1 MSINTDWKFSSIDGI
16 LKFINAKYYMYGILI
31 IGMEYKE
38 LTLDKFQVDAIDSIE
53 KNHSVVVSAPTGS
66 GKTLIADYI
75 INKYID
81 KGIKVIYTAPIKALS
96 NQKYKEFSK
105 DYGKER
111 VGLITGDVTIN
122 PGAPVII
129 MTTEIYRNMAITR
142 DRALDE
148 VAYVIFDE
156 IHFINDVER
165 GYVWEESIIFSDK
178 DVRMLC
184 LSATIPN
191 AREFADWIKAI
202 KGHEVDT
209 IRNDNR
215 PVPLH
220 RTFFDRELG
229 ICTLDEIKKK
239 RDAQNVWYRG
249 LRNSRSSKRGD
260 YDLKTHVELVSL
272 IKDKLPCF
280 FFTFSRL
287 KCQQNALDLAR
298 SGMFAARVDIG
309 AYVRKKLSG
318 APPEINNL
326 KSTRD
331 LKQVLP
337 YGIAF
342 HHAGLLPIIK
352 ELVEE
357 LFSLGLINVLY
368 TTETF
373 AVGINMPAKS
383 VCFDSVMKY
392 DGINFRY
399 LNCKEYF
406 QIAGRA
412 GRRGIDKEGFAYAV
426 VEARD
431 FNYEILKKIT
441 TKDTEP
447 IRSQFRLSVNTVLN
461 IVKQHTKE
469 EIDHI
474 LCKNFN
480 TYQKYGKRFDTEKK
494 AVIYRN
500 YNNIRKKLVNLKY
513 IENDNLT
520 PKGEF
525 STRIYSDEI
534 ATGEIFGTQFYK
546 RLNDYEVLLILAC
559 LAYEHKPKNKFFRKY
574 DNRSTRALLD
584 KINTDPYLGTVK
596 KFGYMREI
604 TALIYPCYYG
614 SNIFE
619 TMTNT
624 SLLEGD
630 MIRFFRQII
639 DRIGQIRNATADEKL
654 INMLDGC
661 ENRIN
666 SSMCDIDVI

>member
-1 MSINTDWKFSSIDGI
+1 MYGMLIIVMVGMKDIDGARHEVRRYRG
-16 LKFINAKYYMYGILI
+16 F
-31 IGMEYKE
+31 
-38 LTLDKFQVDAIDSIE
+38 TLDQFQVDAISSIE
-53 KNHSVVVSAPTGS
+53 NNHSAVVSAPTGS

-129 MTTEIYRNMAITR
+129 MTTEIYRNMAITH
-142 DRALDE
+142 DPALDS

-165 GYVWEESIIFSDK
+165 GYVWEESIIFSDER
-178 DVRMLC
+178 VRMLC

-209 IRNDNR
+209 IMNDKR

-220 RTFFDRELG
+220 RAFFERELG
-229 ICTLDEIKKK
+229 ITTLDEIKKK
-239 RDAQNVWYRG
+239 HEREKVQYMGFRK
-249 LRNSRSSKRGD
+249 RRGD
-260 YDLKTHVELVSL
+260 MGDKNSTHVELVSL
-272 IKDKLPCF
+272 IRDKLPCF
-280 FFTFSRL
+280 FFTFSRQ
-287 KCQQNALDLAR
+287 KCQLNALELAR
-298 SGMFAARVDIG
+298 SEMFERNDEMSSRI
-309 AYVRKKLSG
+309 RKKLSDSV
-318 APPEINNL
+318 PEINNL
-326 KSTRD
+326 KSMRD
-331 LKQVLP
+331 LRSVLP

-357 LFSLGLINVLY
+357 LFSEGLIKVLY

-383 VCFDSVMKY
+383 VCFDSMMKY

-399 LNCKEYF
+399 LNSKEYF

-412 GRRGIDKEGFAYAV
+412 GRRGIDKEGFAYAIV
-426 VEARD
+426 GGRD
-431 FNYEILKKIT
+431 FNYEMLKKIT
-441 TKDTEP
+441 RKDTEP

-461 IVKQHTKE
+461 LVKQHTKE
-469 EIDHI
+469 EIDNI
-474 LCKNFN
+474 LCKNFS
-480 TYQKYGKRFDTEKK
+480 TYQKYGKRFDKEKE

-500 YNNIRKKLVNLKY
+500 FNNIRKKLLALNY
-513 IENDNLT
+513 IEGNNLT
-520 PKGEF
+520 EKGEF
-525 STRIYSDEI
+525 SRRIYSEEI
-534 ATGEIFGTQFYK
+534 ATGEIFGT
-546 RLNDYEVLLILAC
+546 RLYTRMNDYEILLVIAC
-559 LAYEHKPKNKFFRKY
+559 LAYEHKPKNEFFKKF
-574 DNRSTRALLD
+574 DNRTTRALIQ
-584 KINTDPYLGTVK
+584 KVNSVPYLAKVK
-596 KFGYMREI
+596 NFAYMKEL
-604 TALIYPCYYG
+604 TALIYPCYRG
-614 SNIFE
+614 SSIFE
-619 TMTNT
+619 IMRNT

-630 MIRFFRQII
+630 VIRFFRQII
-639 DRIGQIRNATADEKL
+639 DRIGQIRNATTDYKL
-654 INMLDGC
+654 IDMLDKC
-661 ENRIN
+661 EDKINRA
-666 SSMCDIDVI
+666 MGDIDVI